1 MRPPTV
7 SEYSRQLENGVGASF
22 NIRAWCD
29 RDCGCMTPQER
40 LRLLLDPVRCSVA
53 KLLVLAE
60 LEGTEEFKDRENEDG
75 QWAYEY
81 GEVEPDEFDQL
92 LARHSGVAHG
102 TFFDIGSGTGKCVLQ
117 AALSGR
123 FDRVVG
129 IEVMHSTHAIA
140 EVLLQ
145 EFQADILPEI
155 APKHVDVECRR
166 VSLLDDTSWLDAEFV
181 YCCNV
186 AFPDTLTEQIAGY
199 KRSMVRSSYADTCL
213 LSTREKAHEVKRN
226 TTCPA

>member
-1 MRPPTV
+1 MRTDSGPMSTARDVFERNTSTSVMV
-7 SEYSRQLENGVGASF
+7 SGMMCYVP
-22 NIRAWCD
+22 
-29 RDCGCMTPQER
+29 MPQ
-40 LRLLLDPVRCSVA
+40 
-53 KLLVLAE
+53 
-60 LEGTEEFKDRENEDG
+60 
-75 QWAYEY
+75 
-81 GEVEPDEFDQL
+81 VEPDEFDQL

-186 AFPDTLTEQIAGY
+186 AFPDTLTEQIAVVAEGM
-199 KRSMVRSSYADTCL
+199 RPGTIIVTVMVPLPSNQFRVLEAYSKPAFSSSL
-213 LSTREKAHEVKRN
+213 LSLYGLYHHCQPVLFPPEM
-226 TTCPA
+226 TCTCWSYPTVAPSIPPKT